1 MILENIVTLSVAVIL
16 PMMMVALGF
25 GFTSFTKRMEKDT
38 LDRQRQTVLIMR
50 ILKVLGE
57 NDQELFEALENGRT
71 NGNLDRARGRLRGV
85 LDDLDSFL
93 IEKASREE

>member
-1 MILENIVTLSVAVIL
+1 MILDNIASLAIATIL
-16 PMMMVALGF
+16 PMMMFALGF
-25 GFTSFTKRMEKDT
+25 GYTSFNKKMEKDA
-38 LDRQRQTVLIMR
+38 LDRQKQTVLIMR

-85 LDDLDSFL
+85 LDDLDAFL